1 MQYTDDPADNRE
13 ARACREAIAAYR
25 TLFDSVPLIRQ
36 KIPASLIRAICDYGG
51 LEEPEDQEPAGINK
65 EILEID
71 YQDDLSKAI
80 VQIIFFYAGFYDKP
94 KTLTEIRRL
103 TKRNE
108 REILRMIL
116 LRKQEI
122 ETQETGG

>member
-25 TLFDSVPLIRQ
+25 ALFDSVPLIRQ

-51 LEEPEDQEPAGINK
+51 LEEPEDQEPAGINRK
-65 EILEID
+65 ILEID

>member
-1 MQYTDDPADNRE
+1 MQYTDDPADIRE

>member
-1 MQYTDDPADNRE
+1 MQYTDDPTDNRE

-51 LEEPEDQEPAGINK
+51 LEEPEDQEPAGINRK
-65 EILEID
+65 ILEID

-80 VQIIFFYAGFYDKP
+80 VQIIFFYAGFYKP

>member
-13 ARACREAIAAYR
+13 ARACREA
-25 TLFDSVPLIRQ
+25 LFDSVPLIRQ

-51 LEEPEDQEPAGINK
+51 LEEPEDQEPAGINRK
-65 EILEID
+65 ILEID